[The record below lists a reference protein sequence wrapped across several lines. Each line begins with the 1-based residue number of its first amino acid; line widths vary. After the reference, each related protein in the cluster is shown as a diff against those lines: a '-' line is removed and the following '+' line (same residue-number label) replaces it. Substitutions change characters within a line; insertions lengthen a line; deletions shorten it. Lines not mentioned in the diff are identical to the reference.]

1 MKKWHW
7 KDELFVYLLIGTI
20 VIELAVCWM
29 INKWL

>member
-20 VIELAVCWM
+20 VIELAVCWLLS
-29 INKWL
+29 KWV